1 MKLTSCLA
9 ALIAATLLTACAGIG
24 VPSMTPGEPEAVVI
38 SKLGAPTHRYQ
49 DGKDSL
55 LEYMHGPWGQATYM
69 ARIGPDK
76 RLISYEQVLTTQKF
90 ATLQIGKSTKQ
101 DVLHTVGAPSDT
113 SYLSLSDLE
122 VWSYPYRES
131 NVWNSIMHVH
141 FDRNG
146 IVQKLLNTPDPRFE
160 PDWRMPFGFGRL

>member
-1 MKLTSCLA
+1 
-9 ALIAATLLTACAGIG
+9 
-24 VPSMTPGEPEAVVI
+24 
-38 SKLGAPTHRYQ
+38 
-49 DGKDSL
+49 
-55 LEYMHGPWGQATYM
+55 M

-160 PDWRMPFGFGRL
+160 PDWRMPNGIVRLKYYFALQPEQDISKRSH